1 MYYPPYHS
9 KYNAIERCW
18 AALEKHWNATLLSE
32 VETVVAWAQ
41 TMTWKGIAPIVSLS
55 KAVYQKGV
63 RTSKAVMRDVERFIT
78 RNPLLPNWDLLIDPS
93 DWA

>member
-1 MYYPPYHS
+1 MQPLPPRRPGDAGVS
-9 KYNAIERCW
+9 RSPLPE
-18 AALEKHWNATLLSE
+18 WNATLLSD
-32 VETVVAWAQ
+32 VETVVKWAG
-41 TMTWKGIAPIVSLS
+41 TMTWKGIAPLVSLS
-55 KAVYQKGV
+55 QEVYQKGV